1 MTLRHSQTM
10 EKLITVGEFA
20 KLASTT
26 KRTVQFYD
34 QKGILKPAKV
44 NAKGYRYYQE
54 KQILD
59 YQKILLLRT
68 HGISLGEMTKFV
80 KTRKQLSL
88 LFNQKQKEIEGK
100 IAGLQVSLQNVTH
113 YMENLQQ
120 NGTMIKP
127 KIVVMKPFE
136 IYYEPRE
143 CAYASIGQHCSQLA
157 SKFDEEKSETFT
169 ALAVFENPTYQ
180 PKQSKI
186 LIGVLRKGA
195 VLKKAFDGK
204 VKMAIINPGKV
215 IMYTHVG
222 SGSMLSLFWKELEK
236 YCRVHKITVRKDVPD
251 FEIYR
256 DMSKGSGQQVFEIYL
271 PVE

>member
-1 MTLRHSQTM
+1 M
-10 EKLITVGEFA
+10 EKLITAGEFA

-26 KRTVQFYD
+26 KRTIQFYD
-34 QKGILKPAKV
+34 QKGILKPARV
-44 NAKGYRYYQE
+44 NTKGYRYYHE

-59 YQKILLLRT
+59 YQMILLLQT
-68 HGISLGEMTKFV
+68 HGVSLDEMTRFV
-80 KTRKQLSL
+80 KTRKHLSL
-88 LFNQKQKEIEGK
+88 LFKQKQEEIEAK
-100 IAGLQVSLQNVTH
+100 IAGLQVSLQNIANYT
-113 YMENLQQ
+113 ENLQQ
-120 NGTMIKP
+120 NGTMINP
-127 KIVVMKPFE
+127 KIVIVKPFE

-143 CAYASIGQHCSQLA
+143 CAYANIGHYCSQLA
-157 SKFDEEKSETFT
+157 HKFDEEKSGKITT
-169 ALAVFENPTYQ
+169 LAVFENPTYQ

-195 VLKKAFDGK
+195 VLKKAFEGK

-215 IMYTHVG
+215 ITYTHVG

-236 YCRVHKITVRKDVPD
+236 YCRIHKITVRKDVPD

-256 DMSKGSGQQVFEIYL
+256 DTSKGSGQQVFEIYL